1 MYAVVDDRSSQY
13 RVQPGDRIRIHYR
26 RDAEA
31 GATLVFDRVCLVGG
45 EGQARIGTPYVQG
58 AKVTARVVVGE
69 EMGPKLVVVKFRR
82 CKNSKRRTGFRA
94 RYTQVQIQSIDA

>member
-13 RVQPGDRIRIHYR
+13 RVQPGEVIRIHYR

-31 GATLVFDRVCLVGG
+31 GQTLVFDRICMVGG

-69 EMGPKLVVVKFRR
+69 DMGPKLTVVHFRR
-82 CKNSKRRTGFRA
+82 CKNSRRRTGFRA
-94 RYTQVQIQSIDA
+94 QFTVVQIEAING